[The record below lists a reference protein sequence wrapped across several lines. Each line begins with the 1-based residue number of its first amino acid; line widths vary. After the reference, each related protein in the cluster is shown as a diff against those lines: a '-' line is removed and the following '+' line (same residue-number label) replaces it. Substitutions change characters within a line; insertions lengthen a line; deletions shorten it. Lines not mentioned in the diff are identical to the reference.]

1 MDNPITVSDL
11 ASLKDLNDCLASW
24 IGLIMMTVISLYCM
38 YEIISLW
45 KLRRSIK
52 KEGKDPLS
60 YICQLYM
67 DRYFKYHP
75 IEDPIA
81 EKIAKRLKE
90 AENENT

>member
-11 ASLKDLNDCLASW
+11 ASISDFAECLASW
-24 IGLIMMTVISLYCM
+24 SGMIMMIIISIFSI

-45 KLRRSIK
+45 KVDRSIR
-52 KEGKDPLS
+52 KEGKSPLS
-60 YICQLYM
+60 YICEIYM
-67 DRYFKYHP
+67 ERYFKYHP

-90 AENENT
+90 AENEIN